1 MSSRREFVVQLSL
14 GCAALAAGTAAR
26 AQPAMVKESDA
37 IATSLGYK
45 EKASTAKDPKYV
57 AGAACGSCALYQ
69 GKAGDASGG
78 CPLFA
83 GKVVSAGGWC
93 TAYAKKG

>member
-14 GCAALAAGTAAR
+14 GCAALAAGTAAK
-26 AQPAMVKESDA
+26 AQPAMVKETDA

-45 EKASTAKDPKYV
+45 EKASTSKDPKFK
-57 AGAACGSCALYQ
+57 AGAACSSCALYQ
-69 GKAGDASGG
+69 GKAGDASGA

-83 GKVVSAGGWC
+83 GKLVAAAGWC
-93 TAYAKKG
+93 NAYAKKG

>member
-1 MSSRREFVVQLSL
+1 MSSRREFVVQLSV
-14 GCAALAAGTAAR
+14 GCAALAAGTVAK

-45 EKASTAKDPKYV
+45 EKASTSKDPKYK
-57 AGAACGSCALYQ
+57 AGAMCSNCALYQ
-69 GKAGDASGG
+69 GKAGDASGA

-83 GKVVSAGGWC
+83 GKVVSAAGWC
-93 TAYAKKG
+93 TAHANKS

>member
-1 MSSRREFVVQLSL
+1 MSSRREFVVQFSL
-14 GCAALAAGTAAR
+14 GCAALAAGTAVR
-26 AQPAMVKESDA
+26 AQPAMVMESVA
-37 IATSLGYK
+37 IATGLGYK
-45 EKASTAKDPKYV
+45 EKAATSKDPKFK
-57 AGAACGSCALYQ
+57 AGAACSNCALYQ

-83 GKVVSAGGWC
+83 GKLVAAGAWC

>member
-1 MSSRREFVVQLSL
+1 MSSRREFVVHLSL
-14 GCAALAAGTAAR
+14 GCAALAAGTAAK

-37 IATSLGYK
+37 IATSLAYK
-45 EKASTAKDPKYV
+45 EKASTSKDPKYK
-57 AGAACGSCALYQ
+57 AGAACSSCALYQ

-83 GKVVSAGGWC
+83 GKLVAAAGWC
-93 TAYAKKG
+93 NAYAKKG